1 VNPEEELVVVVVPV
15 VVVPVVVVPVVV
27 VVVVVVV
34 VGDVVVVCPEAPG
47 PTVAVGLDVATAEP
61 FLFVAV
67 TVIRSVEPTSP
78 DVSAYEADPLP
89 TAEHEL
95 PDVSQ
100 RCHWRL
106 YVAVGPA
113 HVPTDALSV

>member
-1 VNPEEELVVVVVPV
+1 MNVPDSVVVVVPV
-15 VVVPVVVVPVVV
+15 VVVPVVVVPAVVVPVVVVPVVVVPV

-47 PTVAVGLDVATAEP
+47 PTVAVGLDVATEDP

-67 TVIRSVEPTSP
+67 TVIRNVEPTSP
-78 DVSAYEADPLP
+78 EVGAYDAEPLP

-95 PDVSQ
+95 PDASQ
-100 RCHWRL
+100 RCHWKL
-106 YVAVGPA
+106 
-113 HVPTDALSV
+113 